1 MNQQKEREFHLTLT
15 SLIPLDRLVV
25 LIDGVFA
32 ITLTLLVLD
41 LRPPQAADAGM
52 AELLKAMLP
61 RLVIYLISFFAI
73 ANQWAI
79 HVRSFRVVQGADNTL
94 VWLSLINLLFV
105 TLLPAST
112 ALVGQFP
119 LEPLAAACFSINSFL
134 MSISIAAVWAY
145 CYRHRDTLA
154 PDTDPRRLSGIAQ
167 VWSWVSLGFLLAL
180 PVGWLSNFAALI
192 LWVFWPFLVTGWWYR
207 QRLKGE
213 NVIAPEKAGAP

>member
-1 MNQQKEREFHLTLT
+1 MMSEKEREVRPAAPN
-15 SLIPLDRLVV
+15 LIPLDRLVV

-41 LRPPQAADAGM
+41 LRPPQTAEAGM

-79 HVRSFRVVQGADNTL
+79 HVRSFRVIQGVDNSL

-119 LEPLAAACFSINSFL
+119 FEPLAAACFSINSFL
-134 MSISIAAVWAY
+134 MSVSIAAVWTY
-145 CYRHRDTLA
+145 CRRHRDTLA
-154 PDTDPRRLSGIAQ
+154 PDTDPRRLAGIAS
-167 VWSWVSLGFLLAL
+167 VWFWVSLGFLIAL
-180 PVGWLSNFAALI
+180 PVGWFSSFAALM
-192 LWVFWPFLVTGWWYR
+192 LWVFWPFVVTGWWYR
-207 QRLKGE
+207 QRQKGE
-213 NVIAPEKAGAP
+213 TTMAAEKASA